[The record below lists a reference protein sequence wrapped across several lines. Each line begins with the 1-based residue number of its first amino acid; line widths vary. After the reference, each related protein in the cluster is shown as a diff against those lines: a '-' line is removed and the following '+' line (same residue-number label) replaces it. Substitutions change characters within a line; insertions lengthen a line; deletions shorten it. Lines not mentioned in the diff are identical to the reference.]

1 MLGMSIAAAEAEPL
15 IELVR
20 FDGDRLIVELSDG
33 RMLGTPIRWYPRL
46 HRATPEQR
54 GRWELLGP
62 GIGVHWPDI
71 DEDLSLDGMLAG
83 RAAPGV
89 VK

>member
-1 MLGMSIAAAEAEPL
+1 MTTAKATDRIAIRNVRCDETMLF
-15 IELVR
+15 V
-20 FDGDRLIVELSDG
+20 DLSDG
-33 RMLGTPIRWYPRL
+33 RALGTPLFWYPRL
-46 HRATPEQR
+46 LNATPTQR
-54 GRWELLGP
+54 DNWEILGP

>member
-1 MLGMSIAAAEAEPL
+1 MSTARATDRVAIRN
-15 IELVR
+15 VR
-20 FDGDRLIVELSDG
+20 CDETMLIVDLSDG
-33 RMLGTPIRWYPRL
+33 RTLGTPLFWYPRL
-46 HRATPEQR
+46 LNATPVQR
-54 GRWELLGP
+54 SNWQLLGP
-62 GIGVHWPDI
+62 GIGIHWPDV

>member
-1 MLGMSIAAAEAEPL
+1 MSTAKATDSVAIRNVRCDEIMLF
-15 IELVR
+15 V
-20 FDGDRLIVELSDG
+20 DLSDG
-33 RMLGTPIRWYPRL
+33 RALGTPLFWYPRL
-46 HRATPEQR
+46 LNATPAQR
-54 GRWELLGP
+54 SNWQLLGL
-62 GIGVHWPDI
+62 GIGVHWPDV

>member
-1 MLGMSIAAAEAEPL
+1 MTTAKATDRVAIRNVRCDETMLF
-15 IELVR
+15 V
-20 FDGDRLIVELSDG
+20 DLSDG
-33 RMLGTPIRWYPRL
+33 RALGTPLFWYPRL
-46 HRATPEQR
+46 LSATPAQR
-54 GRWELLGP
+54 DNWEILGP
-62 GIGVHWPDI
+62 GIGVHWPDV

>member
-1 MLGMSIAAAEAEPL
+1 MSTAKAT
-15 IELVR
+15 ELV
-20 FDGDRLIVELSDG
+20 LIRNVRCDETMLFVDLSDG
-33 RMLGTPIRWYPRL
+33 RSLGTPLFWYPRL
-46 HRATPEQR
+46 RGATPAQR
-54 GRWELLGP
+54 KNWELLGP
-62 GIGVHWPDI
+62 GIGVHWPDV

>member
-1 MLGMSIAAAEAEPL
+1 MSTAKAT
-15 IELVR
+15 ELV
-20 FDGDRLIVELSDG
+20 LIRNVRCDETMLFVDLSDG
-33 RMLGTPIRWYPRL
+33 RSLGTPLFWYPRL
-46 HRATPEQR
+46 LGATPAQR
-54 GRWELLGP
+54 KNWELLGP
-62 GIGVHWPDI
+62 GIGVHWPDV